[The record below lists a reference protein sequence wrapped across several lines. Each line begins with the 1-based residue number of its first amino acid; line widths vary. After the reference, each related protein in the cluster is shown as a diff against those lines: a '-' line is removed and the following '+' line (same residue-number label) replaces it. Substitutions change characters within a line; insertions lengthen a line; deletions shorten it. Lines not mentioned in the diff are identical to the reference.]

1 MTDSTLQQASSM
13 LDARL
18 DRLPV
23 TRRHILW
30 IAVLGLTFLVETF
43 DNVMFAS
50 VAPAI
55 RVEWDLTLGEI
66 GLLASSVFIGM
77 FIGAVV
83 GGRLSDRI
91 GRKPVLVAGCLIFGL
106 SSLTSAFAPSPEWL
120 LALRIVTGIGMQAA
134 VGVLL
139 VVVSEMFP
147 SARRGRFFT
156 MLTFIGFAA
165 VPITSFTALAIVPTG
180 PSAWRWVFAIGG
192 AGIVIALLVLRF
204 VPETVRWQVA
214 HNRSKA
220 ATRTVELLE
229 TAAQK
234 GGKLL
239 SAPQQL
245 PPVASQQRLRDLFRG
260 TVLRRLVVMC
270 SAFGIYLFCLV
281 GFQAWIPTILT
292 SRGMEQ
298 TAALQFASIVS
309 LSTIFGPVI
318 IYFIADRIERKVI
331 LFVSS
336 VITATAMLTFA
347 FSGDPVISIVASFV
361 ASMAATSMTVSFYAY
376 IPEVFPTALRGVGVG
391 AVNGAARVTGFLSGI
406 SVAAIYSAW
415 GFQWLY
421 TILAGLFLVAGTII
435 LVFGVRT
442 TNRSLELINEFDIT
456 QGNGSPPAAAMSPGG
471 NAERIPGG
479 DRHS

>member
-1 MTDSTLQQASSM
+1 MTDSKLEQESSM

-18 DRLPV
+18 DRVPV
-23 TRRHILW
+23 TGRHILW

-55 RVEWDLTLGEI
+55 RAEWSLTIGEI
-66 GLLASSVFIGM
+66 GVLASSVFIGM
-77 FIGAVV
+77 FVGAVV

-106 SSLTSAFAPSPEWL
+106 SSLASAFAPSPEWL
-120 LALRIVTGIGMQAA
+120 LALRIATGIGMQAA

-180 PSAWRWVFAIGG
+180 PSAWRWVFVIGG
-192 AGIVIALLVLRF
+192 VGIVIALLVLRF
-204 VPETVRWQVA
+204 VPETVRWQVS
-214 HNRSKA
+214 HNRSMA

-229 TAAQK
+229 AAAQR
-234 GGKLL
+234 GGRPLPPPL
-239 SAPQQL
+239 EL
-245 PPVASQQRLRDLFRG
+245 PPVPAQERLRDLFRG

-270 SAFGIYLFCLV
+270 LAFGIYLFCLV

-292 SRGMEQ
+292 SRGMDQ
-298 TAALQFASIVS
+298 TAALRFASVVS
-309 LSTIFGPVI
+309 LSTVFGPVI

-336 VITATAMLTFA
+336 IITASAMMIFA
-347 FSGDPVISIVASFV
+347 FVGDPGLSIVAAFV
-361 ASMAATSMTVSFYAY
+361 TSMAATSMTVSFYAY
-376 IPEVFPTALRGVGVG
+376 IPEVFPTALRGAGVG

-415 GFQWLY
+415 GFEWLY
-421 TILAGLFLVAGTII
+421 VTLAGLFLVSGTMI

-442 TNRSLELINEFDIT
+442 TNRSLEVINELDIADNGISSPT
-456 QGNGSPPAAAMSPGG
+456 QDSQ
-471 NAERIPGG
+471 
-479 DRHS
+479 